1 MPDGVFDH
9 ELAQACAWLL
19 RVKTKTKGG
28 IPAWGWLQD
37 YPPNAQNTAE
47 VMIGLT
53 QAGRADASLQRGCV
67 DYLVKS
73 LDEPGCNLRDRG
85 WITVAL
91 NEMAKDGIVGLDDA
105 RREAAAAVLAD
116 QNDDGGWAVT
126 RGETSIVP
134 TTALAVEALRER
146 TDDESRCA
154 VKRGVEWMKS
164 SCGPDGGWSL
174 ISPRGGDTA
183 EDDETLDPKARQ
195 IVADARNRSNAAC
208 TAFAMLTF
216 IRTRSHRPYVER
228 AAQWLLE
235 MRTPHVPGVPS
246 TGGWDI
252 FRERGIRR
260 DEWYTFRHFSTAWS
274 LIALCEARGEE
285 FARSRDCLE
294 ATNYL
299 LKLQD
304 PVIRPGSVDGGGW
317 RTSFDGEPYTW
328 ATVNAMS
335 ALTAV
340 GEHLATTTGE
350 KHLAALRAELT
361 AVEARVTFV
370 PSEGR
375 QRLAFNGPSLMVA
388 AIVVTLLSIAWV
400 DAELRPADGNVARL
414 ILVTIALTLV
424 FFVWSAVVAAWRS
437 PEAPRFAAHA
447 GGALAIVG
455 VIAGV
460 LAAVLFA

>member
-1 MPDGVFDH
+1 MPEGVFDH
-9 ELAQACAWLL
+9 ELTQSCAWLL
-19 RVKTKTKGG
+19 RVQTRTKGG

-47 VMIGLT
+47 VIMGLT
-53 QAGRADASLQRGCV
+53 QAGRADEALQRSCV
-67 DYLVKS
+67 SYLVDG
-73 LDEPGCNLRDRG
+73 LHEEGCNLRDRG

-91 NEMAKDGIVGLDDA
+91 NEMAKAGVGDLDDA
-105 RREAAAAVLAD
+105 RWEAASAVLAD

-126 RGETSIVP
+126 KGQTSIVP

-164 SCGPDGGWSL
+164 SCRPDGGWSL
-174 ISPRGGDTA
+174 ISPRSDDTA
-183 EDDETLDPKARQ
+183 KEDEKLDPKAQQ
-195 IVADARNRSNAAC
+195 IVEDAQTHSNSAC

-228 AAQWLLE
+228 AAQWLLDT
-235 MRTPHVPGVPS
+235 RAPHVPGVPS

-260 DEWYTFRHFSTAWS
+260 DEWYTFRHFSTAWA
-274 LIALCEARGEE
+274 LIALCEARGVE

-304 PVIRPGSVDGGGW
+304 PVIQPDTVEGGGW

-340 GEHLATTTGE
+340 GEHLATT
-350 KHLAALRAELT
+350 
-361 AVEARVTFV
+361 
-370 PSEGR
+370 
-375 QRLAFNGPSLMVA
+375 
-388 AIVVTLLSIAWV
+388 
-400 DAELRPADGNVARL
+400 
-414 ILVTIALTLV
+414 
-424 FFVWSAVVAAWRS
+424 
-437 PEAPRFAAHA
+437 
-447 GGALAIVG
+447 
-455 VIAGV
+455 
-460 LAAVLFA
+460 